1 MKVSRSRLRSIS
13 SARPGSWNG
22 SRPAF
27 RLLDPLG
34 DDVADDDLVPALG
47 EAGAG
52 DEADP
57 AGAEDAERRL
67 LHARRLYLCMG
78 RRPLAI
84 SSIVSFESLSRSVF
98 TTQ

>member
-1 MKVSRSRLRSIS
+1 MEGQAPRVQ
-13 SARPGSWNG
+13 A
-22 SRPAF
+22 
-27 RLLDPLG
+27 LDPLG
-34 DDVADDDLVPALG
+34 DDVAHDDLVAALG

-57 AGAEDAERRL
+57 AGAEDAERRFST
-67 LHARRLYLCMG
+67 RPTYFCMG

>member
-1 MKVSRSRLRSIS
+1 MSRSRLRSIS
-13 SARPGSWNG
+13 SASPGSWKG
-22 SRPAF
+22 SASRVQA
-27 RLLDPLG
+27 LDPLG

-47 EAGAG
+47 EAGAR

-57 AGAEDAERRL
+57 AGAEDAKRGFRGQ
-67 LHARRLYLCMG
+67 LYFDMG

-84 SSIVSFESLSRSVF
+84 SSIVSFESLSSSVF

>member
-1 MKVSRSRLRSIS
+1 MEGQLPRVQ
-13 SARPGSWNG
+13 A
-22 SRPAF
+22 
-27 RLLDPLG
+27 LDPLG
-34 DDVADDDLVPALG
+34 DDVADDHVVAAVG

-57 AGAEDAERRL
+57 AGAEDAERGFSRS
-67 LHARRLYLCMG
+67 AKLYLCIG

-84 SSIVSFESLSRSVF
+84 SSIVSFESESSSVF